1 MVCYH
6 QDVIRRTLELTHK
19 KSYALDKFIEFK
31 VELESKLGKHIK
43 ALQSNQDGEYMYA
56 QFDYFLKKYRI
67 ISQLSPPRTPQ

>member
-43 ALQSNQDGEYMYA
+43 ALQSNLDGEYMYA
-56 QFDYFLKKYRI
+56 QFDSFLKEYGM
-67 ISQLSPPRTPQ
+67 ISQLNPSRTPQ